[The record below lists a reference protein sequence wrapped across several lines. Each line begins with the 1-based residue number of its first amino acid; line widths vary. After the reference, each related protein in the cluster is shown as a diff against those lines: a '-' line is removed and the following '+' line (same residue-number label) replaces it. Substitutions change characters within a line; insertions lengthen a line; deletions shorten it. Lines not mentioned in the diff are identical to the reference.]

1 MFIAELFLRG
11 VLKRISNIHRSNS
24 LSLFCF
30 FLEPVYT
37 LISVAQ
43 FPTRKSYNRD
53 HDIYSLC
60 KSNFSTFYSVFA
72 AMKLRRTQCLRTK
85 TTNSY
90 ALRSS
95 FFADSFLLRPSSL
108 WSGVHIIDR
117 VINLL
122 IRTKIIQTHRAKK
135 TDHIIGWISCNRK
148 VWFSRLENEIISSPN
163 H

>member
-1 MFIAELFLRG
+1 MVCSKGFQIYIEATHFRFSVFFWNLFIRSFQLHSFQLENLRI
-11 VLKRISNIHRSNS
+11 VIMI
-24 LSLFCF
+24 
-30 FLEPVYT
+30 
-37 LISVAQ
+37 
-43 FPTRKSYNRD
+43 
-53 HDIYSLC
+53 IYSLC

-95 FFADSFLLRPSSL
+95 FFADSFLLKPSSL

-148 VWFSRLENEIISSPN
+148 V
-163 H
+163 

>member
-1 MFIAELFLRG
+1 MCSKGFQIYIEATHFRFSVFFWNLFI
-11 VLKRISNIHRSNS
+11 RSFQLHS
-24 LSLFCF
+24 FQ
-30 FLEPVYT
+30 LE
-37 LISVAQ
+37 
-43 FPTRKSYNRD
+43 NRD

-95 FFADSFLLRPSSL
+95 FFADSFLLKPSSL

>member
-1 MFIAELFLRG
+1 MVCSKGFQIYIEATHFRFSVFFWNLFI
-11 VLKRISNIHRSNS
+11 RSFQLHS
-24 LSLFCF
+24 FQP
-30 FLEPVYT
+30 E
-37 LISVAQ
+37 
-43 FPTRKSYNRD
+43 NRD

-148 VWFSRLENEIISSPN
+148 V
-163 H
+163 

>member
-1 MFIAELFLRG
+1 MVCSKGFQIYIEATHFRFSVFFWNLFIRSFQLHSFQLKNLKIVIMIFILCVRATSLRFI
-11 VLKRISNIHRSNS
+11 L
-24 LSLFCF
+24 
-30 FLEPVYT
+30 
-37 LISVAQ
+37 
-43 FPTRKSYNRD
+43 
-53 HDIYSLC
+53 
-60 KSNFSTFYSVFA
+60 FA

-148 VWFSRLENEIISSPN
+148 V
-163 H
+163 